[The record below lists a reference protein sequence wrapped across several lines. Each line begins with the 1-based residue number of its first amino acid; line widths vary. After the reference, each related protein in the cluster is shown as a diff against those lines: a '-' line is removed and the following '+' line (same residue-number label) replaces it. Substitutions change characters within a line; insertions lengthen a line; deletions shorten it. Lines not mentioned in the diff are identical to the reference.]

1 MMSLNIH
8 FLDVGHGD
16 CTIVDFPEH
25 FTVID
30 INNCRTLAKESESEL
45 KNKFKPPAPNPF
57 LAGLSALGSPA
68 SQRPSLPPTPNPLL
82 AGLSALGSPP
92 PPSPNYF
99 RILAEQAESERKLQ
113 EAKDKLTNPI
123 DYLKAR
129 FPGRSIFRYIQS
141 HPDMDHMAGIHRLLE
156 EGIGIANF
164 WDTHHCIEKDLDALR
179 TGQVNHDIQDWHT
192 YLTLRR
198 STGTNPTVLRLKAGD
213 TNNFWTTDGIE
224 IWAPFDHKYYN
235 DPNSDPNA
243 LSYVL
248 LIRVGACNILLG
260 GDATEA
266 TWKEIYERRK
276 GQFPKIHLLKA
287 SHHGRKSG
295 YHMES
300 VKAMNPDVTILSV
313 GELKSKDDASGS
325 YERFSNKGCHST
337 LDHGDI
343 RATCWEDSE
352 VWLYDRDDNLFLQSF
367 K

>member
-1 MMSLNIH
+1 M
-8 FLDVGHGD
+8 
-16 CTIVDFPEH
+16 PEL
-25 FTVID
+25 
-30 INNCRTLAKESESEL
+30 R
-45 KNKFKPPAPNPF
+45 NKFKPPAPNPF
-57 LAGLSALGSPA
+57 LYSAGAAALGGFA
-68 SQRPSLPPTPNPLL
+68 GVQRPNP
-82 AGLSALGSPP
+82 
-92 PPSPNYF
+92 F
-99 RILAEQAESERKLQ
+99 RVLAEQAESERKLQ

-129 FPGRSIFRYIQS
+129 FPGRSIFRYVQS
-141 HPDMDHMAGIHRLLE
+141 HPDMDHMAGIHRLVE
-156 EGIGIANF
+156 EGIGIANL

-179 TGQVNHDIQDWHT
+179 TGQVNRDIQDWHT

-213 TNNFWTTDGIE
+213 TNDFWTKDGIE

-235 DPNSDPNA
+235 DPNADPNA

-343 RATCWEDSE
+343 RATCWEDRE